1 MDYPVKVLASE
12 PSDLN
17 SFLRMNLPYFW
28 AVSLNMVSSIPVPCT
43 VNDRILFFFV
53 LYILCVALLQLYSA
67 VLARSHHI
75 L

>member
-17 SFLRMNLPYFW
+17 AFLRMNLPYFW

-43 VNDRILFFFV
+43 VNDRISSFLWLRGIT
-53 LYILCVALLQLYSA
+53 LYIDSTVSPCSHK
-67 VLARSHHI
+67 LANS
-75 L
+75 